1 MNAAELPGPRAFPGL
16 EIGWRPLSPKSYAKR
31 KGWGVVHKMGNKALF
46 PHTRLSGFNGKGFR
60 S

>member
-1 MNAAELPGPRAFPGL
+1 MNAAELPWPRTFPGS
-16 EIGWRPLSPKSYAKR
+16 EFGRRPLSPKSYAKR

-46 PHTRLSGFNGKGFR
+46 PHTRLSGLSGKGFR